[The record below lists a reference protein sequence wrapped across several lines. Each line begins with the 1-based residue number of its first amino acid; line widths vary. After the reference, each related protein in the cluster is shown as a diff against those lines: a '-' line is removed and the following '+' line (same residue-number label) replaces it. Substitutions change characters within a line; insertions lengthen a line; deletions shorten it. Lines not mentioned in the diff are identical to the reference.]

1 MIQEHEIITQVYAAK
16 KDNQAADRLIEQYL
30 PFIKAETVEYIKK
43 FPRKEWD
50 DELSIAM
57 FAFHQAVLSYERYR
71 GAFLPFAAR
80 VIRNSLI
87 DYDRKEQR
95 HRRNLSLDVPEEED
109 DTALIE
115 KLDTGHD
122 EIGERQFR
130 SEASEEIA
138 HFVCQLSELGLSLS
152 DIAENCPR
160 QQRTLEACQR
170 VLAYARTE
178 PEIFELL
185 LQTGK
190 LPVSRLSQ
198 GANVD
203 KKTLERHRKYLVA
216 ILLAYTNG
224 FEIIRGHLRQI
235 DPGNRKGGRTA

>member
-1 MIQEHEIITQVYAAK
+1 MSQEHEIITQVYAAK
-16 KDNQAADRLIEQYL
+16 QDNQAADRLIEQYL
-30 PFIKAETVEYIKK
+30 PFIKSETARYIKK
-43 FPRKEWD
+43 FPRNDWD

-80 VIRNSLI
+80 VIQNGLI

-95 HRRNLSLDVPEEED
+95 QRRHLSLDATEDEED
-109 DTALIE
+109 TTLME

-138 HFVCQLSELGLSLS
+138 HFVRQLSDFGLSLT

-160 QQRTLEACQR
+160 QQRTLNACQR

-178 PEIFELL
+178 PEIFTLL

-190 LPVSRLSQ
+190 LPVSRLAQ
-198 GANVD
+198 GAGVD

-235 DPGNRKGGRTA
+235 SPGKGGRMV

>member
-1 MIQEHEIITQVYAAK
+1 MSEEHEIIQQVCAAK
-16 KDNQAADRLIEQYL
+16 QDNQAADRLIEQYL
-30 PFIKAETVEYIKK
+30 PFIKSETAGYIKK
-43 FPRKEWD
+43 FPRKDWD

-130 SEASEEIA
+130 TEAAEEIS
-138 HFVCQLSELGLSLS
+138 HFVRQLSEFDLSLT
-152 DIAENCPR
+152 DIAENCPK
-160 QQRTLEACQR
+160 QHRTLEACQR
-170 VLAYARTE
+170 VLNYARAE
-178 PEIFELL
+178 PEIFALL
-185 LQTGK
+185 LQTRK
-190 LPVSRLSQ
+190 LPVSRLSK
-198 GANVD
+198 GADVD

-235 DPGNRKGGRTA
+235 APGSRKGGRTA